1 MPLTRSIPPSRGVTP
16 TVLPAVRVASVL
28 HRGRYEGLPASEAA
42 LERWTRD
49 AGLRVAGPVRTLY
62 VQFGAE
68 AELRV
73 PARYL
78 VERAADL
85 VTELQLP
92 VE

>member
-1 MPLTRSIPPSRGVTP
+1 MP
-16 TVLPAVRVASVL
+16 SVL
-28 HRGRYEGLPASEAA
+28 HRGRYDGLAAAEAS
-42 LERWTRD
+42 LMRWTRE
-49 AGLRVAGPVRTLY
+49 AGLRTAGPIRTLY

-78 VERAADL
+78 VDRAADL

-92 VE
+92 VA